1 MKKEEVVRIGTLMG
15 LKFDVK
21 TNFPDALEKGRVV
34 FDGVN
39 GQRFVIESKWTD
51 DRIFTAFGDA
61 LKLYGQRL
69 QKMEIHNVL
78 NINQD
83 F

>member
-1 MKKEEVVRIGTLMG
+1 MKKEELIKIGTLMG
-15 LKFDVK
+15 LGFEEN
-21 TNFPDALEKGRVV
+21 TNFPDALEKGRIV

-51 DRIFTAFGDA
+51 DEIFTALGDA
-61 LKLYGQRL
+61 LKIYGQRL
-69 QKMEIHNVL
+69 QKMEIHKAI

>member
-1 MKKEEVVRIGTLMG
+1 MKKEEVIRIGTLMG
-15 LKFDVK
+15 LKFDES
-21 TNFPDALEKGRVV
+21 TNFPDALEKGRIV

-51 DRIFTAFGDA
+51 DQIFTAFGDA

-69 QKMEIHNVL
+69 QKMEINKAL

-83 F
+83 Y